1 MHKSIHSLWSVEK
14 WSHFEDFWEVL
25 IVVVK
30 YLAVVQ
36 CKKYSESTAGNA
48 TQRKTVIF
56 TADIFIV
63 YKNSNLICDSFWA
76 GWFIKRYWQKK
87 MLELKNRPK
96 MHFLCFLRLHL
107 HLEYK
112 PRTYFPRDV
121 AHYQADH
128 VTNQLKDLP
137 HILEADPP
145 TYRERKA
152 GKFRENLRLLIGHVT
167 RYPAPTLV
175 GLKGH

>member
-1 MHKSIHSLWSVEK
+1 MTILTMLRGLEFLRSI
-14 WSHFEDFWEVL
+14 
-25 IVVVK
+25 
-30 YLAVVQ
+30 Y
-36 CKKYSESTAGNA
+36 
-48 TQRKTVIF
+48 
-56 TADIFIV
+56 

-107 HLEYK
+107 EYK

-145 TYRERKA
+145 TYRDRKA
-152 GKFRENLRLLIGHVT
+152 GKIRENLRLLIGHVT

-175 GLKGH
+175 GLKVSKSRKPHQWSKKPNKTDYPEPHCLKVS